1 MSGPI
6 VRTGTTPAYGDNW
19 ERIFG
24 GTATKSARAK
34 SKTVAPAKAGA
45 KTTKNAAAK
54 AEKAVE
60 KAAAATK
67 SVIAKATGK
76 AKAGAVKTKA
86 GKK

>member
-24 GTATKSARAK
+24 GTATKSAKTK
-34 SKTVAPAKAGA
+34 SKTAAPAQTGA
-45 KTTKNAAAK
+45 KKSKGTIAK
-54 AEKAVE
+54 AEKAVG
-60 KAAAATK
+60 KAAVAAKTAASK
-67 SVIAKATGK
+67 VAGK
-76 AKAGAVKTKA
+76 AKAGAVKAKA